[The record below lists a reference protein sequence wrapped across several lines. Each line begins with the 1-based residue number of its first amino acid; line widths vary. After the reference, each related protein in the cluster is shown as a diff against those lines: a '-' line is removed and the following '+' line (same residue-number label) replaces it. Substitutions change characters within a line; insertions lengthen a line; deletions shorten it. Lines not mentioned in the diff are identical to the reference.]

1 MSEPPR
7 AGTLDQVRR
16 RLAEQAKMFAV
27 KLYRDKTGAGFA
39 EAKDAIERIRTGR
52 APAPPPP
59 APLPPIG
66 TEARAVGEALRA
78 GNDIEAIRLYRA
90 ATGVGLK
97 EAKDAIDAILAEKRA
112 GARPA
117 AAAKRVVER
126 RRIKLSPVLVLLVLA
141 ALFGTIFGLV
151 LFLFSSG

>member
-27 KLYRDKTGAGFA
+27 KLYRVKTGAGLA

-52 APAPPPP
+52 APVPPP
-59 APLPPIG
+59 AALPPIG
-66 TEARAVGEALRA
+66 NEARAVGKALRA
-78 GNDIEAIRLYRA
+78 GDEIEAIRLYRA
-90 ATGVGLK
+90 ATGVGLT

-151 LFLFSSG
+151 LILLSAG

>member
-7 AGTLDQVRR
+7 AGTLDQIRR

-27 KLYRDKTGAGFA
+27 KLSREETGAGFA
-39 EAKDAIERIRTGR
+39 EAKDAIERIRGGR

-59 APLPPIG
+59 APAPPIG
-66 TEARAVGEALRA
+66 TEARAVGEALHA
-78 GNDIEAIRLYRA
+78 GNEIEAIRLYRA

-112 GARPA
+112 GPRPA
-117 AAAKRVVER
+117 AAETRVVAR
-126 RRIKLSPVLVLLVLA
+126 SRTKLSPILVLLVLA

-151 LFLFSSG
+151 LLLFSSG